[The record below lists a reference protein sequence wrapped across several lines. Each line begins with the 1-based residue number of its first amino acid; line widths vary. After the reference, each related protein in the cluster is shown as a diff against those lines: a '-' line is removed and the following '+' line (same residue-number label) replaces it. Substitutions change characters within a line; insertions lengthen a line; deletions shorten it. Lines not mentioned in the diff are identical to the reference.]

1 MAQPDHA
8 APGQGSVPTPGH
20 ISAHE
25 NGPNRGIQA
34 GRGPWFSRRVVLA
47 AVAVAVIGMLLTA
60 TLTLTREP
68 ATVRIG
74 FVGQLEGLT
83 SDLGVQGRNGAQL
96 AVEHLNAA
104 GGVAGRRLELVAE
117 HDGNTPEE
125 ARAAVSRLLARKV
138 QAGVGHMTSG
148 QTVAALPL
156 WEAAGVP
163 LISPTTSAPA
173 LEGRE
178 DGFFRV
184 IPANTTWAEA
194 LAVYARSTGLREM
207 AVVRETAN
215 APFSTPFAEAFV
227 ARFRELGGTV
237 AADLPYAAADRK
249 EFAQALRHARQSAAS
264 GVLLV
269 CPARDVAMAAQG
281 FHRDGF
287 FPALFSSSWGYTR
300 ELLLAGGS
308 DVEGIV
314 FAHAYAADL
323 DDDSFRN
330 FQAAYTA
337 RFGWMPNFAAAF
349 GYEAVMVLGD
359 ALARA
364 GGDPSRLRETLPE
377 VRNLTGVLG
386 PISLDRYGDV
396 HRRSFILT
404 IRDGEFATLQ

>member
-1 MAQPDHA
+1 MAHADHGDFPGQNKAPHQDA
-8 APGQGSVPTPGH
+8 AP
-20 ISAHE
+20 
-25 NGPNRGIQA
+25 
-34 GRGPWFSRRVVLA
+34 RRRPHRAIVAAITLAVVSLA
-47 AVAVAVIGMLLTA
+47 ALGILLA
-60 TLTLTREP
+60 LLREP

-74 FVGQLEGLT
+74 FAGQLEGLT

-117 HDGNTPEE
+117 HDGSTPET
-125 ARAAVSRLLARKV
+125 ARAAVTRLLARNV

-163 LISPTTSAPA
+163 LISPTTSTPA
-173 LEGRE
+173 LEGKE

-184 IPANTTWAEA
+184 IPANTAWAEA
-194 LAVYARSTGLREM
+194 LAAHARSSGLREM

-215 APFSTPFAEAFV
+215 APFSAPFAEAFV

-237 AADLPYAAADRK
+237 AVDLPYATADRQ

-269 CPARDVAMAAQG
+269 CPARDVAMAAQA

-287 FPALFSSSWGYTR
+287 FPALYSSSWGYTR
-300 ELLLAGGS
+300 ELMLAGGS

-323 DDDSFRN
+323 DDESFRN
-330 FQAAYTA
+330 FHAAYAA

-349 GYEAVMVLGD
+349 AYEAVMVLGD

-364 GGDPSRLRETLPE
+364 GGDPARLHATLPE
-377 VRNLTGVLG
+377 VRNLTSVLG

-404 IRDGEFATLQ
+404 IRDGEFTTLQ